1 MKRIRLFW
9 VICGFLLAGISLLT
23 SCNKEFPR
31 RMSVVTLPVDSLL
44 SIARGHI
51 IDMGE
56 DGISGHGFV
65 YDSNALIS
73 ANAQRIQLGTS
84 SKTGLYEAML
94 TNLMPHTRY
103 YINSFVVSGS
113 QTTYGDPVV
122 SFITA
127 MNLPEVKTESLTDIT
142 DSTATCHG
150 DVTQD
155 GGAQVTSRGICW
167 SILTQPTLLNDH
179 TIDGSGTGKY
189 TGDLNHLKRDTT
201 YFVRSYASN
210 NAGTAYGNE
219 LSIKAGESHT
229 SPTVTTAEVTAIT
242 QTAATTGGEVVSEG
256 GSPVTS
262 RGVCWSLNPYPV
274 TSDTKTVDGSGPGQF
289 VSSVT
294 GLTANTT
301 YYLRAYA
308 INAVG
313 TAYGDEKQFKSSQ
326 EVTVPSITTAAVT
339 NVTNTSAV
347 SGGTV
352 TSDGGANITAR
363 GVCWSTGY
371 DPTIADAHT
380 NDGTGAGSFISQI
393 TGLQANTFYRV
404 RAYATNSVGTS
415 YGAQQTFSTLQNP
428 ALPTV
433 STAQAMNVTTTTAT
447 TGGNVTSDGGSTVT
461 TRGVCWSTSTNPSTA
476 NSHTTDGTGTG
487 VFTSNIAGLS
497 SSTNYYIRAYAS
509 NNVGTAY
516 GNQITISTLSSFTC
530 GQALAYEGKYYS
542 TVQIGSQCWFRE
554 NLNVGTRIN
563 GNQNQTNNSIKEKY
577 CQNDLEAN
585 CDIYGGLYQWNEA
598 MQYSTSQGVQGLC
611 PPGWHV
617 PSSNS
622 WGTLANNLGGGS
634 VSGGKLKETGTA
646 HWASPNTGATNSSG
660 FTGLPGG
667 YKSITGGF
675 ISLNTYGNLITSTQD
690 NSTFAWVWIL
700 CYDTQSY
707 YQYSWEKI
715 NGFSL
720 RCLKD

>member
-1 MKRIRLFW
+1 MKWIRLFC
-9 VICGFLLAGISLLT
+9 VVGGLLLAGSLLT

-155 GGAQVTSRGICW
+155 GGAQVTSFGVCW
-167 SILTQPTLLNDH
+167 SVLTQPTLLNNH
-179 TIDGSGTGKY
+179 TVDGSGTGKY
-189 TGDLNHLKRDTT
+189 TGALNHLKRDTT
-201 YFVRSYASN
+201 YFVRTYASN

-219 LSIKAGESHT
+219 LSFKAGESHT

-256 GSPVTS
+256 GSAVTS

-274 TSDTKTVDGSGPGQF
+274 TSDTKTVDGSGSGQF

-313 TAYGDEKQFKSSQ
+313 TAYGDEKRFKSSQ
-326 EVTVPSITTAAVT
+326 EVTAPSVTTAAVT
-339 NVTNTSAV
+339 NVTNASAT

-352 TSDGGANITAR
+352 TSDGGANVTAR

-393 TGLQANTFYRV
+393 AGIQANTFYRV
-404 RAYATNSVGTS
+404 RAYATNSAGTS
-415 YGAQQTFSTLQNP
+415 YGTQQTFSTLQSP

-433 STAQAMNVTTTTAT
+433 STAQAMNITTTTAT
-447 TGGNVTSDGGSTVT
+447 TGGTVTSDGGSTVT
-461 TRGVCWSTSTNPSTA
+461 ARGVCYSTSSNPTLA
-476 NSHTTDGTGTG
+476 NSHTTDGSGMGTFVSNLTGLTPNATYYVKAYATNGVGTTYGNEISFLTSMAFFIGQNYHGGIIFYIDSTGIHGLIAAPLDQNIGAQWGCYATLIGTSTGIGTG
-487 VFTSNIAGLS
+487 QANTTAIVNGCSQSNIAARICDNLVLNGYSDWFLPSKDELNQMYLQKTVLS
-497 SSTNYYIRAYAS
+497 AYDAYWTSSEYNGWNAYNQNFYNGTQNTPVKDAAYAVRAIRA
-509 NNVGTAY
+509 
-516 GNQITISTLSSFTC
+516 F
-530 GQALAYEGKYYS
+530 
-542 TVQIGSQCWFRE
+542 
-554 NLNVGTRIN
+554 
-563 GNQNQTNNSIKEKY
+563 
-577 CQNDLEAN
+577 
-585 CDIYGGLYQWNEA
+585 
-598 MQYSTSQGVQGLC
+598 
-611 PPGWHV
+611 
-617 PSSNS
+617 
-622 WGTLANNLGGGS
+622 
-634 VSGGKLKETGTA
+634 
-646 HWASPNTGATNSSG
+646 
-660 FTGLPGG
+660 
-667 YKSITGGF
+667 
-675 ISLNTYGNLITSTQD
+675 
-690 NSTFAWVWIL
+690 
-700 CYDTQSY
+700 
-707 YQYSWEKI
+707 
-715 NGFSL
+715 
-720 RCLKD
+720 